1 MGAVYLGRDP
11 ELGRQVAIKVIR
23 EEVRDQ
29 EVLERFFREARA
41 AAALRHPNIITVYA
55 SGQHEHQPYM
65 VMEYV
70 EGDSLGDII
79 RTRRTLTLADKISY
93 IEQICAGLHF
103 AHRAG
108 IVHRDVKPANIM
120 VDQEGVVRILDFGI
134 ARVEGS
140 AMTQD
145 GSLMGSLNYMSPEQ
159 MLGHPID
166 HRSDIFSVGS
176 VAYELLCYQQAFKG
190 GLTDGLLQR
199 LPHEDP
205 PLLAQLYPG
214 LPPALDRAVMRALEK
229 EPDKRF
235 QDLAEMR
242 SAIVGGGAGG
252 HADPQPEDDRTMVI
266 PRPGAPQPEQAI
278 NLVTGPERFAQTT
291 AAPAPHLPAP
301 DPTSAP
307 ALTPAPPPQALQL
320 KKEAAGSGRPL
331 SGGEKPAA
339 PSVPP
344 RAAVVGPPPPQTA
357 PRASSRKRT
366 MVIGSAVGALVL
378 VAAIAIIGRPPPPS
392 DLERERP
399 GIEETM
405 GRFRVAYRNR
415 NLEGVM
421 GVFPTLPGETRQAMQ
436 RSFDDCLVYEVTF
449 ADMQVELDPTDATL
463 KRFSNRPC
471 TTWGGRGTSARTDAG
486 GPMRAYSMD
495 LRERAL
501 LDSDAG
507 MTAAEVAAKY
517 RVSGSWVRLL
527 KQRRRDTGEVAPRVQ
542 RHGRRC
548 MLEPHLHTL
557 AALIAAHP
565 DRTLAEL
572 KDALATPASVPTVW
586 RAVRALGLTVKKH
599 GPPVRTRSA

>member
-11 ELGRQVAIKVIR
+11 ELGRQVPIKVIR

-41 AAALRHPNIITVYA
+41 AAALRHANIITGYA
-55 SGQHEHQPYM
+55 SGEHEHQPYM

-120 VDQEGVVRILDFGI
+120 VDREGIVRILDFGI
-134 ARVEGS
+134 ARIEGS

-242 SAIVGGGAGG
+242 SAIVGG
-252 HADPQPEDDRTMVI
+252 HADPQPEDDRTVLI

-278 NLVTGPERFAQTT
+278 NLVTGPERFAQT
-291 AAPAPHLPAP
+291 AVAPAPHLPAP
-301 DPTSAP
+301 NPTAAP
-307 ALTPAPPPQALQL
+307 ALTPTLPPQALQL
-320 KKEAAGSGRPL
+320 KKEVAGSGRPV
-331 SGGEKPAA
+331 SGGAKPAA

-344 RAAVVGPPPPQTA
+344 RAAVVGPPPAQTA
-357 PRASSRKRT
+357 SRASSRKRA
-366 MVIGSAVGALVL
+366 MVIGSAVGALAL
-378 VAAIAIIGRPPPPS
+378 GAAAAIPWLTATPPS

-399 GIEETM
+399 GIEETL

-436 RSFDDCLVYEVTF
+436 RLFNDCLVYEVTF
-449 ADMQVELDPTDATL
+449 GDMQVELDPTDATL
-463 KRFSNRPC
+463 AQVDVGSTHIC
-471 TTWGGRGTSARTDAG
+471 TPNSGGRQITTAQREVFTLRKSGDGWLIDSAVQAPDAS
-486 GPMRAYSMD
+486 A
-495 LRERAL
+495 
-501 LDSDAG
+501 
-507 MTAAEVAAKY
+507 
-517 RVSGSWVRLL
+517 
-527 KQRRRDTGEVAPRVQ
+527 
-542 RHGRRC
+542 
-548 MLEPHLHTL
+548 
-557 AALIAAHP
+557 
-565 DRTLAEL
+565 DRTQ
-572 KDALATPASVPTVW
+572 
-586 RAVRALGLTVKKH
+586 
-599 GPPVRTRSA
+599 